1 MSNSRD
7 VERRYA
13 KTKLQVCTKIILEEE
28 GACKLIRSN
37 KSKGKLRN
45 IRTIVL
51 HLTNRINFRAGE
63 ESLTQFKAK
72 STIWLLETAELSS
85 QVIRKLAIEECE
97 SQKGSFVWIRKLRL
111 VGREDRS
118 TERSTKRHRFNF
130 LRPTARQIRKPV
142 ENKNYAESS
151 ERMDPSKF
159 DASKKKK
166 KKTPAAIT
174 FPKFLVNETNRITK
188 KPNTQGVE

>member
-51 HLTNRINFRAGE
+51 HLTNRINFRAGGGE
-63 ESLTQFKAK
+63 
-72 STIWLLETAELSS
+72 
-85 QVIRKLAIEECE
+85 
-97 SQKGSFVWIRKLRL
+97 
-111 VGREDRS
+111 
-118 TERSTKRHRFNF
+118 FN
-130 LRPTARQIRKPV
+130 PV
-142 ENKNYAESS
+142 
-151 ERMDPSKF
+151 
-159 DASKKKK
+159 
-166 KKTPAAIT
+166 
-174 FPKFLVNETNRITK
+174 
-188 KPNTQGVE
+188 